1 MISASSTKNHIDWA
15 KAIVMHS
22 NMFYSPVWSVI
33 YPVQRLHRLHRGIEA
48 GTYIVE
54 HQINSGMSFGVFDN
68 EYKYKRPE
76 SEATEGRLYWNETAE
91 PDADADNLL
100 SQMDF
105 PLVSQVLMR
114 NATST
119 RHGYEGEGLMK
130 KLAQFLMREAK
141 LEGYRSIQIE
151 CVNDT
156 VTHTWCHPPHPFK
169 GELIAEV
176 DMETYEEE
184 AEDGKRVRVFAPAKQ
199 RGTKVFVTL

>member
-1 MISASSTKNHIDWA
+1 MA
-15 KAIVMHS
+15 KVM
-22 NMFYSPVWSVI
+22 
-33 YPVQRLHRLHRGIEA
+33 
-48 GTYIVE
+48 
-54 HQINSGMSFGVFDN
+54 
-68 EYKYKRPE
+68 
-76 SEATEGRLYWNETAE
+76 
-91 PDADADNLL
+91 
-100 SQMDF
+100 
-105 PLVSQVLMR
+105 PLVEVLPLFGTLYHVVEVLDRRDPTSWRATGPQQVLMR